1 MLLATI
7 ILLCSFSENQNVA
20 KAIAERS
27 AALASDSAAAPLQ
40 PLPSQPQPK
49 VEAHAVLG
57 RSSLSSI
64 ERSGGDAAPSAAPK
78 PIKPGED
85 SPRETRTKRRVW
97 YTLML
102 AGHGGAAFDAW
113 STRRAVSQGYGTEA
127 NPLLRPFANSG
138 AMYAATQLSPLLMD
152 LLGKRMIT
160 SRHRWVR
167 RVWWLPQAAVMGMSI
182 GAGVHNLELAH

>member
-7 ILLCSFSENQNVA
+7 ILLCWFSENENVA

-27 AALASDSAAAPLQ
+27 AALASDSAAVSLQ
-40 PLPSQPQPK
+40 ALPVLPQPK
-49 VEAHAVLG
+49 VEWHADLPA
-57 RSSLSSI
+57 SSL
-64 ERSGGDAAPSAAPK
+64 ERLGADAAPSRALK
-78 PIKPGED
+78 PIKPGAD
-85 SPRETRTKRRVW
+85 SPRETRTQRRVW

-113 STRRAVSQGYGTEA
+113 STRRAVSQGNGTEA

-152 LLGKRMIT
+152 FLGKRMIT
-160 SRHRWVR
+160 NRHRWVR
-167 RVWWLPQAAVMGMSI
+167 RVWWLPQAAGMGMSV
-182 GAGVHNLELAH
+182 GAGVHNLGVAH